1 MWGGTVTQAPSLLCA
16 LKEPICLSLRT
27 EVEEALREGG
37 WGEQNTVSFLPLA
50 CEPTHKRAF
59 FSLKESQPHLALGAG
74 QCKERKG
81 RPWQAGSAGG
91 GGRGG
96 QAGALAY
103 CRSGLD
109 ASSHSFPFN

>member
-1 MWGGTVTQAPSLLCA
+1 MT
-16 LKEPICLSLRT
+16 RT
-27 EVEEALREGG
+27 G
-37 WGEQNTVSFLPLA
+37 WGEQNPVSFLSLA
-50 CEPTHKRAF
+50 CEPTHRQGFLLFKRIPA
-59 FSLKESQPHLALGAG
+59 SLGLRSRSAQGEEGSSSHAG
-74 QCKERKG
+74 R
-81 RPWQAGSAGG
+81 AGG